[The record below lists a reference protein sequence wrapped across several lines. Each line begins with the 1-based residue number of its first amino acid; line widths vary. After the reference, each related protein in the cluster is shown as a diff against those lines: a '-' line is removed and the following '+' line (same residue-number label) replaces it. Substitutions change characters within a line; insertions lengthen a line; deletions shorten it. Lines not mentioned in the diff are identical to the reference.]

1 MLESYAIGLAATV
14 LLVVAWVGVQ
24 NAWRRVFPGGS
35 ADADALSGG
44 AGCHGCGGVE
54 PEEPRRCGER
64 RCVPAVKEEF
74 R

>member
-1 MLESYAIGLAATV
+1 MLESYAIGLSATV

-35 ADADALSGG
+35 ADVDALSGR
-44 AGCHGCGGVE
+44 AGCHGCGSME
-54 PEEPRRCGER
+54 PDKPRRCGDER
-64 RCVPAVKEEF
+64 CAPSVKEEF